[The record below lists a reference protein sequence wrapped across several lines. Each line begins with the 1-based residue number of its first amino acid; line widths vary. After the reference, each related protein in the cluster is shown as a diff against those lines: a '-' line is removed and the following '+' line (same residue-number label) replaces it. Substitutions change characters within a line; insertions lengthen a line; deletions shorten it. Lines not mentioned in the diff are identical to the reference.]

1 MNELLSLLVCPDCK
15 HAFEKIDHA
24 SLRCTNCGRNIPL
37 LDGKPIFTPMPEA
50 AHVYQSIERGP
61 DQGTPWRQAN
71 WRFLEQQVRG
81 LSKDKDA
88 LLLDVGA
95 GHGDFAR
102 TYEGRKS
109 LSLDVIPYPE
119 VDLTCDLAECVPFRE
134 GSFDMLILM
143 NVLEHVY
150 NFHGLLDSLFYL
162 LKPGGS
168 LIIAVPFMIKIHQAP
183 FDFQRYTHYSLE
195 QMARQH
201 GFEIALLEGY
211 YDPIFFLGEGT
222 RNFRF
227 WVLPKLSR
235 PTRWFGRGLL
245 ILIEGLITLLRPIVG
260 KGYLKS
266 PDTAKNPAAIGYH
279 LVLKKPRTISPL
291 PAGEG

>member
-15 HAFEKIDHA
+15 HVFEKVDNA
-24 SLRCTNCGRNIPL
+24 SLRCTNCGRKVPL
-37 LDGKPIFTPMPEA
+37 MDGKPVFTPMPET
-50 AHVYQSIERGP
+50 AHVYQRLERGP

-71 WRFLEQQVRG
+71 WQFLETQVQG
-81 LSKDKDA
+81 LDRDA
-88 LLLDVGA
+88 ILLDVGA
-95 GHGDFAR
+95 GHGDFAQ
-102 TYEGRKS
+102 TYAGRKYFAV
-109 LSLDVIPYPE
+109 DVVPYPE
-119 VDLTCDLAECVPFRE
+119 VDLACDLAECIPFRE
-134 GSFDMLILM
+134 GTFDMLILM

-168 LIIAVPFMIKIHQAP
+168 LVIAVPFMIKIHQAP

-195 QMARQH
+195 QMAYQH

-211 YDPIFFLGEGT
+211 YDTIFFLGEGT

-235 PTRWFGRGLL
+235 PARWLGRGIL
-245 ILIEGLITLLRPIVG
+245 ILIEGLITLLKPIIG
-260 KGYLKS
+260 KGYLKN
-266 PDTAKNPAAIGYH
+266 PEAAKNPAAIGYH
-279 LVLKKPRTISPL
+279 LVLKKPL
-291 PAGEG
+291 AG